1 MVEFC
6 NECEINSD
14 DEEDFIDTTFE
25 DILIKNTEED
35 INKIEGVINEKI
47 LSDAE
52 LKIIFNTRVIPNWN
66 TYEDLTTMAL
76 CVEAKAHLNSK
87 FVWLV
92 MREHFTHLIKR
103 FKKVLL
109 KKVD

>member
-14 DEEDFIDTTFE
+14 DEEDFIDTTLKIFFNK
-25 DILIKNTEED
+25 IQKKIFLKNTEE
-35 INKIEGVINEKI
+35 GVNEKI

-66 TYEDLTTMAL
+66 TYEDFNNYGSM
-76 CVEAKAHLNSK
+76 CRS
-87 FVWLV
+87 
-92 MREHFTHLIKR
+92 
-103 FKKVLL
+103 
-109 KKVD
+109 

>member
-25 DILIKNTEED
+25 DIFNKNTEED
-35 INKIEGVINEKI
+35 IFNKNTEEGVNEKI

-52 LKIIFNTRVIPNWN
+52 LKIIFNTRVPNWN
-66 TYEDLTTMAL
+66 TYEVNNYGSMCRSTF
-76 CVEAKAHLNSK
+76 K
-87 FVWLV
+87 F
-92 MREHFTHLIKR
+92 
-103 FKKVLL
+103 
-109 KKVD
+109 